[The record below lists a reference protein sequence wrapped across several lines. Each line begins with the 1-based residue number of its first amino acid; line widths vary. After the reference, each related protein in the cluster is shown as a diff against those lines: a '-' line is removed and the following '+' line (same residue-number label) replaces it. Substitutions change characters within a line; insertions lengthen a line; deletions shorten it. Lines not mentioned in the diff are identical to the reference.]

1 MSDFDIDDIERRMH
15 KAFDVLKHEVAGLRT
30 GRASASLLE
39 PVVVHA
45 YGADMPINQVA
56 TINAPEPR
64 MLTVQVWDKSN
75 VQAVEKAIRA
85 GNLGLNP
92 AVDGQLIRV
101 PIPELSQQRRQE
113 LGKVAS
119 GYAEHARIA
128 VRNVRRDGMDKLKHM
143 ERDGDMSEDDHKLWA
158 DEVQRLTD
166 EVIARIDEALAQ
178 KQKEIMQV

>member
-1 MSDFDIDDIERRMH
+1 VSDFDIDDIERRML
-15 KAFDVLKHEVAGLRT
+15 KALEVLKHEFAGLRT

-39 PVVVHA
+39 PVVVHV
-45 YGADMPINQVA
+45 YGTDMPLNQVA
-56 TINAPEPR
+56 TINVPEAR
-64 MLTVQVWDKSN
+64 MLTVQVWDKGN

-92 AVDGQLIRV
+92 SADGQLIRV
-101 PIPELSQQRRQE
+101 PVPELSQQRRQE
-113 LGKVAS
+113 LSKVAAN
-119 GYAEHARIA
+119 YAEHARVA
-128 VRNVRRDGMDKLKHM
+128 VRNVRRDGMDKLKHA

-166 EVIARIDEALAQ
+166 ETITKVDDALAH

>member
-1 MSDFDIDDIERRMH
+1 
-15 KAFDVLKHEVAGLRT
+15 
-30 GRASASLLE
+30 
-39 PVVVHA
+39 
-45 YGADMPINQVA
+45 
-56 TINAPEPR
+56 
-64 MLTVQVWDKSN
+64 

-119 GYAEHARIA
+119 GYAEHARVA

-166 EVIARIDEALAQ
+166 EEIARIDDALAQ